1 VQSGFQRAGLASFL
15 LLSFIFLYSSV
26 GRAAARPE
34 LDIDFHVGAG
44 YRVDNL
50 NWNIAGMSDGT
61 GPNILSE
68 LTWSDITSFQLA
80 GQVRVLFL
88 ERIYFRGS
96 LQGGPILSGQVQD
109 SDFNGDNRTLE
120 FSRSDNSA
128 DMGNVWDV
136 SGGLGYRTA
145 FHVLSGSLEIVPLAG
160 FSFNNQNLTL
170 KNGFQTIPLIGPF
183 PGLDSTYSS
192 RWYGPWFG
200 ADISYAISDF
210 IVMATAEYHY
220 FYYRGLANW
229 NLRTDFAHPT
239 SFRHTAEGSG
249 VLITTA
255 VEYAIRERLGVSLDF
270 TYHNWETN
278 SGNDRTFFAN
288 GLISDTALNI
298 VNWDSTSLMLAL
310 FWSL

>member
-1 VQSGFQRAGLASFL
+1 VHSGFLRACLAPL
-15 LLSFIFLYSSV
+15 LLFFVVFLYCSI
-26 GRAAARPE
+26 GRAAGRPE
-34 LDIDFHVGAG
+34 LDIDFHVAAG

-61 GPNILSE
+61 RPNILSE

-80 GQVRVLFL
+80 GQVKALFS

-120 FSRSDNSA
+120 FSRSNNSA

-145 FHVLSGSLEIVPLAG
+145 FTVLSGTMEIVPLAG

-170 KNGFQTIPLIGPF
+170 TKGFQAIPLTGPF
-183 PGLDSTYSS
+183 FGLDSTYRA

-200 ADISYAISDF
+200 ADVTYAVSDF
-210 IVMATAEYHY
+210 IVRASAEYHY

-229 NLRTDFAHPT
+229 NLRTDFAHPV
-239 SFRHTAEGSG
+239 SFRHTADGSG
-249 VLITTA
+249 VLITTS
-255 VEYAIRERLGVSLDF
+255 VEYAIREHLGLSLDF
-270 TYHNWETN
+270 AYHNWET
-278 SGNDRTFFAN
+278 SRGNDRTFFAN
-288 GLISDTALNI
+288 GLITDTALNI

-310 FWSL
+310 SWSL